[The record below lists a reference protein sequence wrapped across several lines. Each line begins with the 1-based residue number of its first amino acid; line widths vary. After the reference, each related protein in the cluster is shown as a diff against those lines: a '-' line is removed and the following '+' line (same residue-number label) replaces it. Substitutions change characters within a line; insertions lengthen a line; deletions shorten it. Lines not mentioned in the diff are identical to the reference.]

1 MPGGAS
7 SGHRVGWDQVF
18 VRSSGAHLW
27 DETGREYLDF
37 LCAWGPIVLGHS
49 DRRVN
54 EAVLAATNTCDLTG
68 VGPQL
73 GEVQLAETVCSL
85 LPSAQKVAFC
95 TSGTDAAMHAAH
107 VARAL
112 TGRRKLLK
120 FHGSYHGW
128 SDHLAVGCARNGVT
142 ADTPLGSPNGGGL
155 HPQMLADIVVV
166 EWNDFAGLE
175 AAFAEHGDSLAAVFA
190 EGYIHSFGC
199 VPAAPGFLERI
210 RALCDRQGTV
220 FVMDEVKTGFR
231 SALGGYQSICGVTPD
246 LTIFGKSIAN
256 GYSLAGMAGSDEAMR
271 YVGAYDTQHATVD
284 GTYNA
289 SPYAIAAANKTLE
302 IMRTEDVV
310 NRLYALGDRLRSKI
324 QAAIDDTGAQAVV
337 TGLGSQWAVYF
348 TDEAPRN
355 FRQALRSDTR
365 RYSAYQSTLLAGGV
379 LETVATA
386 SDRRLCA
393 ATTEEDIDRV
403 AEVYHA
409 AMAATVS

>member
-18 VRSSGAHLW
+18 VRSSGARLW
-27 DETGREYLDF
+27 DEDGREYLDF
-37 LCAWGPIVLGHS
+37 LCAWGPIVLGHA

-54 EAVLAATNTCDLTG
+54 EAVLAATSTCDLTG

-73 GEVQLAETVCSL
+73 GEVQLAEMVCDL
-85 LPSAQKVAFC
+85 VPSAQKVAFC

-142 ADTPLGSPNGGGL
+142 VDSPLDSPNGGGL
-155 HPQMLADIVVV
+155 HPGLLADVVVV
-166 EWNDFAGLE
+166 EWNDVAGLE
-175 AAFAEHGDSLAAVFA
+175 RAFTDHGDELAAAFAE
-190 EGYIHSFGC
+190 GYVHSFGC
-199 VPAAPGFLERI
+199 VPPAPGFLELL
-210 RALCDRQGTV
+210 RALCDRHGTV

-231 SALGGYQSICGVTPD
+231 AALGGYQSICGVTPD

-256 GYSLAGMAGSDEAMR
+256 GYSLAGMAGTDEAMR
-271 YVGAYDTQHATVD
+271 YVGAYDTERATVD

-289 SPYAIAAANKTLE
+289 SPYAIAAANTTLE
-302 IMRTEDVV
+302 IMRTEGVV
-310 NRLYALGDRLRSKI
+310 DRLYALGDRLRSAI
-324 QAAIDDTGAQAVV
+324 RAAVDDTGARAVV

-348 TDEAPRN
+348 LDEEPRN
-355 FRQALRSDTR
+355 FRQALRTDTG
-365 RYSAYQSTLLAGGV
+365 RYSAYQRTLLAGGV
-379 LETVATA
+379 LETVAPT

-393 ATTEEDIDRV
+393 ATTEEDIDRA

-409 AMAATVS
+409 ALAATVS